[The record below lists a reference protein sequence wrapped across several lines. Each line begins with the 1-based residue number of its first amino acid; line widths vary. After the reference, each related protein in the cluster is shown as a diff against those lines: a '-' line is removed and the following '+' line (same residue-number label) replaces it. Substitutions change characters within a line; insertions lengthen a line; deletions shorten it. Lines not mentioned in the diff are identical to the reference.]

1 MSRASSTVEPSGEAE
16 ASPRSTRGRL
26 ETLVPG
32 IGVARRY
39 RPEWFRRDLV
49 AGIVLTALLVP
60 QGMAYAELAGLP
72 AITGLYATVVP
83 LVAYAVFGPS
93 RILVLGPD
101 SAVAPLVAAAVIPVA
116 GGDSSERVAVA
127 GLLALMVGAFLL
139 VGAIARLG
147 FLTDLLSKPV
157 RLGYLA
163 GIALIVIADQ
173 LPRLL
178 GIPSTGGRFVDDV
191 RTTVD
196 GLGEIDPTTAALGIA
211 CLAVVLAGWRVAPAA
226 PGILVAVAGSAILV
240 SVLDLNVSVVGA
252 VTGGLPSLTIP
263 ALSVEDLRRLA
274 PGALAIALLAF
285 ADTSVLSRSYA
296 ARLGDRVDQTHE
308 LGGLAAANLAT
319 GLFQGFP
326 ISSSSSRTP
335 VAEAA
340 GARTQLTGVVAA
352 AAIGIVL
359 VVGTAFLEDI
369 PTTALAAV
377 VIAAVLRLIDVPAF
391 RWLARVNWGDFALA
405 VASFV
410 GVLVLGI
417 LPGVGFAVALSVIAV
432 LERAWHPYTAVL
444 GRVAGLKGYHDTER
458 HPEGAQ
464 VPGLL
469 LFRFDAPL
477 FFANAE
483 VFRHRLHQAL
493 AAERRQVSTIVVAA
507 EPITDVDST
516 AAEVLG
522 ELLAEL
528 ERRGIALAFAELK
541 GPVKDRLARYD
552 LIARIGEERFYP
564 TIGLAVHAHVA
575 DHGIDW
581 RDWEDNGEHPDG
593 EEPPGRPS

>member
-1 MSRASSTVEPSGEAE
+1 MTTDDGRAD
-16 ASPRSTRGRL
+16 
-26 ETLVPG
+26 VPG
-32 IGVARRY
+32 RGWIGSVIPGVGVARSY
-39 RPEWFRRDLV
+39 RREWLRRDVV
-49 AGIVLTALLVP
+49 AGVVLTALLVP

-72 AITGLYATVVP
+72 PVTGLYATLVP
-83 LVAYAVFGPS
+83 LLAYAVFGPS

-101 SAVAPLVAAAVIPVA
+101 SALAPLVAAAVIPVA
-116 GGDSSERVAVA
+116 GADPAERVAVA
-127 GLLALMVGAFLL
+127 GLLALMVGALLL

-178 GIPSTGGRFVDDV
+178 GVPSTGERFVDDV
-191 RTTVD
+191 GDFVRN
-196 GLGEIDPTTAALGIA
+196 LGEIDPTTAALGIG
-211 CLAVVLAGWRVAPAA
+211 CLVVVLVSWRIAPAA

-240 SVLDLNVSVVGA
+240 RVFGLDVSVVGA
-252 VTGGLPSLTIP
+252 VPGGLPSLTVP
-263 ALSVEDLRRLA
+263 SPSVDDLGRLGLA
-274 PGALAIALLAF
+274 AAAIALLAF

-296 ARLGDRVDQTHE
+296 SRLGDRVDQNRE

-326 ISSSSSRTP
+326 MSSSSSRTP

-352 AAIGIVL
+352 AAIGLVL
-359 VVGTAFLEDI
+359 VVGTGLLKNI
-369 PTTALAAV
+369 PTAALAAV
-377 VIAAVLRLIDVPAF
+377 VIAAVLRLIDVPAM
-391 RWLARVNWGDFALA
+391 RWLLRVNRGDFALA
-405 VASFV
+405 VASFA

-417 LPGVGFAVALSVIAV
+417 LPGVGFAIALSVIAV
-432 LERAWHPYTAVL
+432 LERAWHPYSAVL
-444 GRVAGLKGYHDTER
+444 GRVPALKGYHDTQR
-458 HPEGAQ
+458 HPEGVQ

-483 VFRHRLHQAL
+483 VFRDALHQAL
-493 AAERRQVSTIVVAA
+493 DAERRDVRTVVVAA

-516 AAEVLG
+516 AAEVLA
-522 ELLAEL
+522 EILAEL
-528 ERRGIALAFAELK
+528 DRRGIELAFAELK
-541 GPVKDRLARYD
+541 GPVKDTLRRYG
-552 LIARIGEERFYP
+552 LMEQIGEERFYP
-564 TIGLAVHAHVA
+564 TIGLAVRAHVA
-575 DHGIDW
+575 EHAVDW
-581 RDWEDNGEHPDG
+581 RDWEEHRG
-593 EEPPGRPS
+593 NR

>member
-1 MSRASSTVEPSGEAE
+1 MASEDETAE
-16 ASPRSTRGRL
+16 DPGRGWIGSF
-26 ETLVPG
+26 VPG
-32 IGVARRY
+32 VGVVRSYRR
-39 RPEWFRRDLV
+39 EWLQRDV
-49 AGIVLTALLVP
+49 IAGVVLTALLVP

-72 AITGLYATVVP
+72 PVTGLYATLVP
-83 LVAYAVFGPS
+83 LLAYAVFGPS

-101 SAVAPLVAAAVIPVA
+101 SALAPLVAAAVIPVA
-116 GGDSSERVAVA
+116 GADPAERVAVA
-127 GLLALMVGAFLL
+127 GLLALIVGALLL

-178 GIPSTGGRFVDDV
+178 GVPSTGQRFVADV
-191 RTTVD
+191 GDFARN
-196 GLGEIDPTTAALGIA
+196 LGEIDPTTAALGIG
-211 CLAVVLAGWRVAPAA
+211 CLVVVLVGWRVAPAA
-226 PGILVAVAGSAILV
+226 PGILVAVAGSAIIV
-240 SVLDLNVSVVGA
+240 RVFDLDVSVVGA
-252 VTGGLPSLTIP
+252 VPGGLPSLTVP
-263 ALSVEDLRRLA
+263 SPSVDDLGRLTLA
-274 PGALAIALLAF
+274 AAAIALLAF

-296 ARLGDRVDQTHE
+296 SRLGDRVDQNRE

-326 ISSSSSRTP
+326 MSSSSSRTP

-340 GARTQLTGVVAA
+340 GARTQLTGVVASA
-352 AAIGIVL
+352 LIGLVL
-359 VVGTAFLEDI
+359 VAGTGLLKDI
-369 PTTALAAV
+369 PTAALAAV
-377 VIAAVLRLIDVPAF
+377 VIAAVLRLIDVPAM
-391 RWLARVNWGDFALA
+391 RWLLRVNRGDFALA
-405 VASFV
+405 AASLV

-417 LPGVGFAVALSVIAV
+417 LPGIGFAIALSVIAV

-444 GRVAGLKGYHDTER
+444 GRVPALKGYHDTQR
-458 HPEGAQ
+458 HPEGVQ

-483 VFRHRLHQAL
+483 VFRDTLHKAL
-493 AAERRQVSTIVVAA
+493 DAERRDVRTVVVAA

-522 ELLAEL
+522 EILAEL
-528 ERRGIALAFAELK
+528 DRRGIELAFAELK
-541 GPVKDRLARYD
+541 GPVKDTLRRYG
-552 LIARIGEERFYP
+552 LMELIGEERLYP
-564 TIGLAVHAHVA
+564 TIGLAVRDHVA
-575 DHGIDW
+575 EHDVDW
-581 RDWEDNGEHPDG
+581 HDWEDRHGK
-593 EEPPGRPS
+593 R

>member
-1 MSRASSTVEPSGEAE
+1 VTPSPTGERRPAATEERAGADSA
-16 ASPRSTRGRL
+16 GRRRIHA
-26 ETLVPG
+26 LVPG
-32 IGVARRY
+32 LAVAAGYRR
-39 RPEWFRRDLV
+39 EWLRRDLV
-49 AGIVLTALLVP
+49 AGVVLTALLVP

-72 AITGLYATVVP
+72 PVTGLYATLVP
-83 LVAYAVFGPS
+83 LLAYALFGPS

-101 SAVAPLVAAAVIPVA
+101 SALAPLVAAAVIPVA
-116 GGDSSERVAVA
+116 GADPSDRVAVA
-127 GLLALMVGAFLL
+127 GVLALMVGAFLL
-139 VGAIARLG
+139 VGAVARLG

-178 GIPSTGGRFVDDV
+178 GASTAGATFVDDV
-191 RTTVD
+191 R
-196 GLGEIDPTTAALGIA
+196 GLGAHLGGVDATTAALGVA
-211 CLAVVLAGWRVAPAA
+211 CLALILAGSRIAPAA
-226 PGILVAVAGSAILV
+226 PTILVAVGGAAIAV
-240 SVLDLNVSVVGA
+240 SVFGLDVAVVGS
-252 VTGGLPSLTIP
+252 VPQGLPSATIP
-263 ALSVEDLRRLA
+263 SAPVEELGRLA
-274 PGALAIALLAF
+274 LAALAIALLAF

-296 ARLGDRVDQTHE
+296 SRLGDRVDQNRE

-326 ISSSSSRTP
+326 LSSSSSRTP

-352 AAIGIVL
+352 TTIGLVL
-359 VVGTAFLEDI
+359 VIGTGLLENI
-369 PTTALAAV
+369 PSAALAAV
-377 VIAAVLRLIDVPAF
+377 VIAAVLRLIDLPAA
-391 RWLARVNWGDFALA
+391 RWLLRVNRRDFVLS
-405 VASFV
+405 VASFL

-417 LPGVGFAVALSVIAV
+417 LPGVGFAIAVSVLAV
-432 LERAWHPYTAVL
+432 LERAWHPYSAVL
-444 GRVAGLKGYHDTER
+444 ARVPSRKGYHDVQR

-483 VFRHRLHQAL
+483 VFRDALHRAL
-493 AAERRQVSTIVVAA
+493 EAEQREIATIVVAA

-516 AAEVLG
+516 AVEVLRDVHD
-522 ELLAEL
+522 EL
-528 ERRGIALAFAELK
+528 ERRGIELAFAELK
-541 GPVKDRLARYD
+541 GPVKDRLRLYGV
-552 LIARIGEERFYP
+552 LERIGEENLYP

-575 DHGIDW
+575 RHDVEW
-581 RDWEDNGEHPDG
+581 RDWEDL
-593 EEPPGRPS
+593 PGP